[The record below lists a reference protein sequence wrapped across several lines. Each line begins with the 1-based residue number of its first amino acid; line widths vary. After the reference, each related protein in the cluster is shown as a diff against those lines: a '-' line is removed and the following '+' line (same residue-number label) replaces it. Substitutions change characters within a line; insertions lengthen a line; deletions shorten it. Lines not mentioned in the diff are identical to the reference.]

1 MLETRVRAQQHVSN
15 GNGTNI
21 LIATA
26 SVTCVWSLVMR
37 TAVCA
42 ICMAQILIHI
52 DFIIQS
58 STRPQTSFLHWLKTI
73 LNGNI
78 APVCFSPLFCRLR
91 MVRLRSIEWPD
102 ARHTIW
108 TIRFFFSLLFFV
120 GLCFPNAIWSIF
132 APDTWLATLAYEY
145 RSFFFSRMDRPN
157 AKRSL
162 NKSIAYFCTQSYC
175 RFAFG
180 WNISRIMLQLAGKH
194 ARGPSPDPYMRW
206 RILNSLPNGNQWNLF
221 IFLIAVCGIKLKH
234 VGVIKSNK

>member
-78 APVCFSPLFCRLR
+78 APVCFSSLFCRLR

-102 ARHTIW
+102 TPYE
-108 TIRFFFSLLFFV
+108 RFGSFFFFCFSSACVFQMPYDRFSRQTHDSQHSHMNIVFFSLSN
-120 GLCFPNAIWSIF
+120 GSPECE
-132 APDTWLATLAYEY
+132 T
-145 RSFFFSRMDRPN
+145 
-157 AKRSL
+157 
-162 NKSIAYFCTQSYC
+162 IAE
-175 RFAFG
+175 
-180 WNISRIMLQLAGKH
+180 
-194 ARGPSPDPYMRW
+194 
-206 RILNSLPNGNQWNLF
+206 
-221 IFLIAVCGIKLKH
+221 
-234 VGVIKSNK
+234 